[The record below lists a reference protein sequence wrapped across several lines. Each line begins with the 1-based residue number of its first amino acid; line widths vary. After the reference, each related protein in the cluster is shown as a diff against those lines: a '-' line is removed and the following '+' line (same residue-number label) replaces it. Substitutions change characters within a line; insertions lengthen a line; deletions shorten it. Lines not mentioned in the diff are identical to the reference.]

1 MNFCEIDEGFLHH
14 RRHILEKENWFSL
27 EKIYFNVWI
36 TMDNQNKISASEKKK
51 KAKTE
56 ISLFV
61 ISILSSISNLIILLS
76 MSNLK

>member
-1 MNFCEIDEGFLHH
+1 
-14 RRHILEKENWFSL
+14 
-27 EKIYFNVWI
+27 
-36 TMDNQNKISASEKKK
+36 MDNQNKISASEKKK

>member
-1 MNFCEIDEGFLHH
+1 
-14 RRHILEKENWFSL
+14 
-27 EKIYFNVWI
+27 
-36 TMDNQNKISASEKKK
+36 MDNQNKISALEKK